1 MTSLPVV
8 AIAGATGRLGKPTT
22 EAFLSSK
29 WNSNFKQVVILSRS
43 ASLPDHEAWL
53 KAGAILRT
61 YSDDET
67 SLKQVLEGVNILVNV

>member
-1 MTSLPVV
+1 
-8 AIAGATGRLGKPTT
+8 
-22 EAFLSSK
+22 
-29 WNSNFKQVVILSRS
+29 
-43 ASLPDHEAWL
+43 L